1 MPAGLDNALGDL
13 ALSLTAAGAGTTNSG
28 SIAPGGR
35 SGAVFVGVH
44 CTAITGTTPTLDVSL
59 EESTTGESA
68 WTAVA
73 GSAVTQVTAAGH
85 RVAFA
90 VPTKNFVRVVA
101 TVGGTTPAVTARV
114 AVLVFAD

>member
-1 MPAGLDNALGDL
+1 MT
-13 ALSLTAAGAGTTNSG
+13 LTAAGAGTTNSG

-59 EESTTGESA
+59 EESVTGESA
-68 WTAVA
+68 WTAVT
-73 GSAVTQVTAAGH
+73 GSAITQVTAVGH
-85 RVAFA
+85 RLGFV

-101 TVGGTTPAVTARV
+101 TVGGTTPAVTAKV
-114 AVLVFAD
+114 AVVIFAD